1 GSRGKLAEAAVA
13 TTTGLVRSGIS
24 VKRIGPVCAVADKQL
39 LSKTPHAKTSRF
51 FTGEL
56 CATCLPSR
64 SGRVAV
70 PEAKRKGLKRHG
82 LLEHS
87 RRILPT
93 RRSQKAF
100 AWGTW
105 NGVFKTLKPI
115 DFRVESNSQE

>member
-1 GSRGKLAEAAVA
+1 MQTAQNGSSYNPV
-13 TTTGLVRSGIS
+13 TTPKYSDLKFG
-24 VKRIGPVCAVADKQL
+24 
-39 LSKTPHAKTSRF
+39 
-51 FTGEL
+51 
-56 CATCLPSR
+56 
-64 SGRVAV
+64 V
-70 PEAKRKGLKRHG
+70 P
-82 LLEHS
+82 EHS